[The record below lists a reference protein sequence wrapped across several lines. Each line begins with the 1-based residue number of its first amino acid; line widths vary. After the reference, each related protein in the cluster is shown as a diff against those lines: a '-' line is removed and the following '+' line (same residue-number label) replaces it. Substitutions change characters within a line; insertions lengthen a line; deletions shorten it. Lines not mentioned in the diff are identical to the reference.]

1 MKKVMGCYIRLSHA
15 DEANRDDQHESNS
28 IRNQRELIHRYLA
41 DHPEFSDWMI
51 LEFVDD
57 GYSGTTENRPE
68 FQRLL
73 TLVHLGEIHG
83 VIVKDL
89 SRFARNY
96 ITMGNYLEQVF
107 PLLCVRFISINDGY
121 DSISANTSF
130 DSMSVT
136 LKAILHSYYSRD
148 LSAKIFSCNTQRMKN
163 GQFAGTPCFG
173 YIMNEDRTH
182 FIIDPEAAKIVR
194 LIFDMALSGV
204 TRPEIVKHL
213 NDHAIP
219 TPADY
224 RQKQGRG
231 KGNMITPHPLWD
243 HVKVSKILRQEAYT
257 GKLIMRKHIQPVP
270 CVKKYRK
277 ATPEEQFVRENA
289 HEPIVSREEFDKVQA
304 LMPRRKGWD
313 RKNQREYPL
322 KGLVRCGTC
331 GKLMC
336 VADAPVRG
344 GFICKESRI
353 EHSICSP
360 KVHPMADVEQAVYQK
375 IVHQQQLLLR
385 QKNARISQDHKLQTT
400 AIQTP
405 LQIFYRQQ
413 SQLQQE
419 KARNYET
426 YISGDLTPEEYAILK
441 KENAQQMLELQ
452 NNISILESQLASQP
466 IPPLVSDYV
475 QATRIVNQYSK
486 STELS
491 RDMAGSFVDQILLF
505 EDHIDI
511 QWKYVWLATE
521 GDQNGQKKSE

>member
-1 MKKVMGCYIRLSHA
+1 MRKVMGCYIRLSHA
-15 DEANRDDQHESNS
+15 DEANHDGQHESNS
-28 IRNQRELIHRYLA
+28 IRNQRELIHHYLA
-41 DHPEFSDWMI
+41 DHPEYSDWVI

-83 VIVKDL
+83 IIVKDL

-107 PLLCVRFISINDGY
+107 PLLGVRFISINDGY
-121 DSISANTSF
+121 DSISANSAF

-163 GQFAGTPCFG
+163 GQFAGSPCFG
-173 YIMNEDRTH
+173 YVMSSDKTH
-182 FIIDPEAAKIVR
+182 FEIDPEAAKIVR
-194 LIFDMALSGV
+194 LIFDMALAGKN
-204 TRPEIVKHL
+204 RPEIVKYL
-213 NDHAIP
+213 NDHNIP

-231 KGNMITPHPLWD
+231 KGNMITPNPLWD
-243 HVKVSKILRQEAYT
+243 HVKVSKLLRQEAYT

-277 ATPEEQFVRENA
+277 TSPDEQFVRENA
-289 HEPIVSREEFDKVQA
+289 HVPIVSQEEFDKIQVM
-304 LMPRRKGWD
+304 MPRRKGWD
-313 RKNQREYPL
+313 RKSQREYPL

-331 GKLMC
+331 GKRMC
-336 VADAPVRG
+336 ITSSPAPG
-344 GFICKESRI
+344 GFVCKESSI
-353 EHSICSP
+353 EHSICSS
-360 KVHPMADVEQAVYQK
+360 KVHPMAELEQTVYQK
-375 IVHQQQLLLR
+375 IMQQQQSLLR
-385 QKNARISQDHKLQTT
+385 HKSIYSTQNHNPQTEATQTQLQT
-400 AIQTP
+400 
-405 LQIFYRQQ
+405 LYRQQ

-419 KARNYET
+419 KAKNYES
-426 YISGDLTPEEYAILK
+426 YISGNLTPEEYAMLK
-441 KENAQQMLELQ
+441 KENEQQLLDLQ
-452 NNISILESQLASQP
+452 RQISILERQLASQP
-466 IPPLVSDYV
+466 VQPLASDYV
-475 QATRIVNQYSK
+475 QATRKANQYCK

-491 RDMAGSFVDQILLF
+491 RDMAVSFVNRILLY

-511 QWKYVWLATE
+511 QWKFAWLAEE